1 MLRLYQLGAEV
12 PGHRKL
18 LAEQGVTD
26 VGLSFVGLSRRIK
39 FARPWILDQ
48 KFSAESRI
56 LLDSGG
62 YSIRASPEK
71 YSPDELLELG
81 EKYLTFVES
90 NVGRVELVT
99 DFDAPFFDPMRNR
112 LQEIAGEKYLPIWH
126 QEEGLEALESLA
138 DSFGRVGVP
147 QTSVSGRDIAG
158 VLTKLSKRGVALHG
172 VAMTKVTLMQSV
184 PWDSVA
190 STSWL
195 SPSQFGDSQ
204 IWTGH
209 ELKRYPKA
217 YKELG
222 RKRHRQYLKQHGFDT
237 IAYESDDV
245 TEVLKVALW
254 SWKQLVDQI
263 NSRKRNIVTMTVDE
277 PDPTNSEIGDETV
290 RTQLPESRKS
300 APTAEVEKRGEKKL
314 LPGFQL
320 KQVKSVELGEDGQ
333 KVEKTVAHIDIST
346 DSLMQCDSCY
356 ISERCPESRPGAS
369 CAYGIPIVLDTPA
382 AKEAADNVVDT
393 IRFKR
398 IAFGHVIEQLEGG
411 YMDPNLTKEIDAWD
425 RSRSKKR
432 EEEKDT
438 FTLTMKASSK
448 AAAGSGM
455 LSRMFG
461 RDPADSQKA
470 LPVSVPAERIFE
482 ESGIAEAEIV
492 GE

>member
-1 MLRLYQLGAEV
+1 MLTLYQLGAEV

-18 LAEQGVTD
+18 LAEQGVHD
-26 VGLSFVGLSRRIK
+26 VGLSFIGLSRRVK

-71 YSPDELLELG
+71 YTPDELLELG
-81 EKYLTFVES
+81 EKYLTFVEG
-90 NVGRVELVT
+90 NVARVELVT

-126 QEEGLEALESLA
+126 QEEGLQALESLA

-158 VLTKLSKRGVALHG
+158 VLTKLAKRGVALHG
-172 VAMTKVTLMQSV
+172 VAMTKVSLMQSV

-222 RKRHRQYLKQHGFDT
+222 RKRHRQYLKQQGFDT
-237 IAYESDDV
+237 IAYEGDDV

-254 SWKQLVDQI
+254 SWKQLVDHI
-263 NSRKRNIVTMTVDE
+263 NSRKRNIVTMWADE
-277 PDPTNSEIGDETV
+277 PDPDNSEIDDSV
-290 RTQLPESRKS
+290 VAPQLPETRKS
-300 APTAEVEKRGEKKL
+300 APTTEVEKRGEKKL
-314 LPGFQL
+314 LPGFEI
-320 KQVKSVELGEDGQ
+320 KQVKSTELGEDGQ
-333 KVEKTVAHIDIST
+333 KIEKVVNHIGIST
-346 DSLMQCDSCY
+346 DSLMQCNSCY
-356 ISERCPESRPGAS
+356 ISERCPESRPDAS
-369 CAYGIPIVLDTPA
+369 CVYGIPVVLNTPE
-382 AKEAADNVVDT
+382 AKAAADDVVDT

-398 IAFGHVIEQLEGG
+398 IAFGSVIEQLEGG

-425 RSRSKKR
+425 RSRAKKR
-432 EEEKDT
+432 EEDSDT
-438 FTLTMKASSK
+438 FSLTVKASSK
-448 AAAGSGM
+448 AQAGSGM
-455 LSRMFG
+455 ISRIFG
-461 RDPADSQKA
+461 RDSVPSQKE
-470 LPVSVPAERIFE
+470 LPVAIPAERIFE